1 MDTRL
6 AFLSSATV
14 NVRMETKRTMLE
26 MLAVGT
32 LNIEMVL
39 KVERRWKG
47 KTVKE
52 AEPWWGNR
60 RRSSSNWSKGNQPDT
75 PVDSSHGKKTPTR
88 LGIVNVSR
96 ERERGGGGGAGG
108 GGMG

>member
-6 AFLSSATV
+6 AFLSCATV
-14 NVRMETKRTMLE
+14 NVRMETKRT

-75 PVDSSHGKKTPTR
+75 PVDSSHGKKNKTTR
-88 LGIVNVSR
+88 LRNVNGSR
-96 ERERGGGGGAGG
+96 G
-108 GGMG
+108 